1 MLGALFA
8 VLAVALVPLSLAAR
22 QNPLVNGGEALGT
35 IPFAAVGVFIA
46 RRQPRN
52 PIGWLFFG
60 IAACLLLSID
70 SGFYSVISYRLGQHL
85 PLAPVALFLYELW
98 GPGLLLFALVI
109 LLFPD
114 GRLPS
119 RSSRWA
125 LWLFLAVLALF
136 TAALIAAVAQAVGGH
151 HVRLDAYDGL
161 VAIDSPAG
169 WFAVGQAV
177 FGLVGLPFIV
187 WCVVRQVV
195 GVAASIRRAAPAA
208 QVAGQRGHGRG
219 GRPGDRAAGARRCPA
234 SGTSGGQRRRVRH
247 HRAARLHRGGD
258 PEVPAVRD
266 RPDHL
271 AAPWPT
277 RS

>member
-125 LWLFLAVLALF
+125 LRLFLAVLALF

-161 VAIDSPAG
+161 VAIDSPG
-169 WFAVGQAV
+169 RLVRGDSDGLRPGRLAVRR
-177 FGLVGLPFIV
+177 
-187 WCVVRQVV
+187 VVR
-195 GVAASIRRAAPAA
+195 GTPGGR
-208 QVAGQRGHGRG
+208 RG
-219 GRPGDRAAGARRCPA
+219 GEHPA
-234 SGTSGGQRRRVRH
+234 SGASSSSGW
-247 HRAARLHRGGD
+247 
-258 PEVPAVRD
+258 PAGS
-266 RPDHL
+266 
-271 AAPWPT
+271 
-277 RS
+277 RSRW